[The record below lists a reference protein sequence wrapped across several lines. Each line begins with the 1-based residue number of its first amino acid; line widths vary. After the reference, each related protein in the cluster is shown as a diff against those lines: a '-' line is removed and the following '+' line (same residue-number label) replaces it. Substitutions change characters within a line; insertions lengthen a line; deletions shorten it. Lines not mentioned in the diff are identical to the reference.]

1 MTGVVIIAVIVPMI
15 ETSTRPYIITAAP
28 AAVVIAVRFVVAAGV
43 SDADI
48 SLDTDA
54 RHGARIQTGER
65 HGGNCHGE
73 QWAAKIAHLVGSA
86 LVSLS
91 LHSIR
96 PTRAPAGSV
105 TTATMP
111 PWRSGCGCTSILPPN
126 STAFAARSAAS

>member
-1 MTGVVIIAVIVPMI
+1 MTAVVIIAVIVTMI
-15 ETSTRPYIITAAP
+15 ESSTRPDMIAAAP
-28 AAVVIAVRFVVAAGV
+28 ATVVIAVGFVVVADI
-43 SDADI
+43 SDANI

-65 HGGNCHGE
+65 QGGDCHG
-73 QWAAKIAHLVGSA
+73 QQRAAKIAHLVGSA

-96 PTRAPAGSV
+96 PSRAPAGSV